1 MKTVFDHRGYSLDCT
16 PRATESNTFTAA
28 LTVTKHGCHPEKTF
42 PSIAEFPDQAQAIE
56 HAKKFGQMWI
66 DRQG

>member
-1 MKTVFDHRGYSLDCT
+1 MKTTFDHRGYSLDCT
-16 PRATESNTFTAA
+16 PSKTASDTFMAA

-42 PSIAEFPDQAQAIE
+42 PSIAEFPDEARAIA
-56 HAKKFGQMWI
+56 HAKAFGEMWI